1 MSQDKYADD
10 YAEHGTRKC
19 CRGACPTGNDISR
32 RAFLAAAG
40 LSLSGQAAIKAI
52 AGPFNPADVT
62 DFPIPADKKLDSS
75 WIRSLFERGDPTVYR
90 STAGE
95 LEHIGMPIGGICTGQ
110 LYLGGDGRLWHW
122 DIFNQPAPEE
132 WRHPGGPHYAKPA
145 EVKSPI
151 EQGFAIRI
159 ISADRSQTRQL
170 DARGFRDIRF
180 RGEYPIGLVE
190 YRDAD
195 VPVVVN
201 LEAFSPFIP
210 LNEDDSGLPATV
222 LRYTVRNVGDSPV
235 DVELGGWL
243 QNGVCLA
250 SGQPGQGQ
258 RENRIVRQPD
268 MTMLEC
274 RVRGKPSASQ
284 PAPAARPDIVFDDF
298 ESETYDNWSVT
309 GTAFGDGPIATSQI
323 ASYQGDVNA
332 HGQRAV
338 NSHSARRQGSVSAAD
353 SHIGSMTSK
362 EFTVERHYIRFRIG
376 GGDHP
381 GQTCVSLLVDGTVV
395 RTATGHNNNRMRI
408 EHFDVREFA
417 GRQAR
422 LQIMDGVKDGWGN
435 IGVDEIVF
443 TDGQQT
449 EPLALEQ
456 QPDYGTMALALLGDS
471 NAVFADADLPTR
483 ALPIPLFGA
492 HGDRNEAARDFGQR
506 LLGAIGAKKRLA
518 AGEEA
523 EFVFIL
529 AWHFDGLWWD
539 SLSFLENVRVLRR
552 FYGTRFRD
560 AADVVR
566 YVAREFD
573 RLSSQTR
580 LWRDTWYDSTLPFW
594 LLDRTLA
601 NISTLSTATCY
612 RFNNGRFYGWE
623 GNYCCGGTCTH
634 VWQYAQ
640 AVGRLFPALERS
652 TREMID
658 YGLAFDD
665 ATGIIHYR
673 AEAHRELAVDGQAGT
688 ILRAY
693 REHQMSKDDGFLR
706 RIWPRLRKSIEL
718 LMSRDTDQDGL
729 PDGAQ
734 YNTLDAAWYGQI
746 AWISSHYLAAVRAGE
761 KMAAEMGDAAFAD
774 RCSKIVDRG
783 GKRLVERLFN
793 GEYFIHIPDPDK
805 PQTVRTGNGCH
816 IDQLFGQSWA
826 HQVGL
831 GRIVPIEPT
840 MSALRSL
847 WRYNFAPDIGPY
859 RLMAAGKIA
868 GGRWY
873 AMPGEGGLLMCT
885 WPKGGMET
893 ASGGGKDAGFAGY
906 FNECMTG
913 FEYQV
918 AAHMIWEWMVQEG
931 LAITRM
937 IHDRYHARKR
947 NPWNEVECGDHYA
960 RAMAS
965 YGVFVAVCG
974 FEYHGPKGYLAFA
987 PRISPENFRAAFT
1000 SAEGWGAFEQKRS
1013 GTSQTE
1019 TIAVRYGRLSLRTL
1033 AFEMTAG
1040 FRPSSLAVSASG
1052 RPLKAGM
1059 RLDGSRVAVT
1069 METVCNLGTGDKLEI
1084 AFRA

>member
-1 MSQDKYADD
+1 M
-10 YAEHGTRKC
+10 
-19 CRGACPTGNDISR
+19 SR
-32 RAFLAAAG
+32 RAFLASTGLAIAG
-40 LSLSGQAAIKAI
+40 TGAIRAI

-62 DFPIPADKKLDSS
+62 DFPVPADKKLDPL
-75 WIRSLFERGDPTVYR
+75 WVRSLFERGAPTIYR
-90 STAGE
+90 SAAGE

-122 DIFNQPAPEE
+122 DIFNQPAPQE
-132 WRHPGGPHYAKPA
+132 WRNGSGPHYAKPA

-151 EQGFAIRI
+151 EQGFAIRVVTT
-159 ISADRSQTRQL
+159 DRAQIRPL
-170 DARGFRDIRF
+170 DQRGFRDVRF

-190 YRDAD
+190 YRDVD

-201 LEAFSPFIP
+201 LEAFSPFVP

-222 LRYTVRNVGDSPV
+222 LRYTVRNIGDSPV
-235 DVELGGWL
+235 EVELGGWL

-250 SGQPGQGQ
+250 SGQPGRGQ
-258 RENRIVRQPD
+258 RENRILRQPA
-268 MTMLEC
+268 MTVLEC
-274 RVRGKPSASQ
+274 RARANPAASKPVAE
-284 PAPAARPDIVFDDF
+284 ARPDIVFDDF
-298 ESETYDNWSVT
+298 ESETYDKWSVT

-332 HGQRAV
+332 HGQRVV
-338 NSHSARRQGSVSAAD
+338 NSHSSRRGGGISATD

-376 GGDHP
+376 GGAHP
-381 GQTCVSLLVDGTVV
+381 GQTCVNLLVDGAVV
-395 RTATGHNNNRMRI
+395 RSAAGHNNNRMRI

-417 GRQAR
+417 GKQAR
-422 LQIMDGVKDGWGN
+422 LQVMDGVKDAWGN

-443 TDGQQT
+443 TDGQKDELQM
-449 EPLALEQ
+449 PEQ
-456 QPDYGTMALALLGDS
+456 QPDDGTMALALLGNS
-471 NAVFADADLPTR
+471 EGVFADADLP
-483 ALPIPLFGA
+483 AGPFPIPLFKAQDGRA
-492 HGDRNEAARDFGQR
+492 EASRDFGQR
-506 LLGAIGAKKRLA
+506 LIGAIGGKRRLA
-518 AGEEA
+518 AGEEV
-523 EFVFIL
+523 EFTFVL

-539 SLSFLENVRVLRR
+539 SLPFLENVRNLRR

-573 RLSSQTR
+573 RLLSQTR
-580 LWRDTWYDSTLPFW
+580 LWRDTWYDSTLPYW

-601 NISTLSTATCY
+601 NISTLATATCY
-612 RFNNGRFYGWE
+612 RFDNGRFYGWE

-658 YGLAFDD
+658 FGLAFDD

-688 ILRAY
+688 ILRVY

-706 RIWPRLRKSIEL
+706 RIWPRVRKSVEL
-718 LMSRDTDQDGL
+718 LMSRDTDHDGL
-729 PDGAQ
+729 LDGAQ

-761 KMAAEMGDAAFAD
+761 KMAVEMGDAGFAE
-774 RCSKIVDRG
+774 RCRKIVDRG
-783 GKRLVERLFN
+783 GKRLVERLYN

-805 PQTVRTGNGCH
+805 PQTVRTGDGCH

-831 GRIVPIEPT
+831 GRIVPLEPT
-840 MSALRSL
+840 LSALRSL
-847 WRYNFAPDIGPY
+847 WRYNFAPDVGPY
-859 RLMAAGKIA
+859 RLMAADKIP

-918 AAHMIWEWMVQEG
+918 AAHMIWEGMVQEG

-947 NPWNEVECGDHYA
+947 NPWNEIECGDHYA

-965 YGVFVAVCG
+965 YGVFLAVCG
-974 FEYHGPKGYLAFA
+974 FEYHGPQGYLAFA
-987 PRISPENFRAAFT
+987 PRMSPDHFRSAFT
-1000 SAEGWGAFEQKRS
+1000 SAEGWGTFEQNRQND
-1013 GTSQTE
+1013 SQTE
-1019 TIAVRYGRLSLRTL
+1019 TIVVRHGRLTLRKL
-1033 AFEMTAG
+1033 AFDLAAG
-1040 FRPSSLAVSASG
+1040 FRPGSVAVSA
-1052 RPLKAGM
+1052 AGQSLPASM
-1059 RLDGSRVAVT
+1059 SQDGSRVTITLDAVHVLKT
-1069 METVCNLGTGDKLEI
+1069 EERLDI
-1084 AFRA
+1084 IFRA

>member
-1 MSQDKYADD
+1 M
-10 YAEHGTRKC
+10 
-19 CRGACPTGNDISR
+19 SR
-32 RAFLAAAG
+32 RAFLASTGLAIAG
-40 LSLSGQAAIKAI
+40 TGAIRAI

-62 DFPIPADKKLDSS
+62 DFPIPADKKLDPL
-75 WIRSLFERGDPTVYR
+75 WVRSLFERGAPTIYR
-90 STAGE
+90 SAAGE
-95 LEHIGMPIGGICTGQ
+95 LDYIGMPIGGICTGQ
-110 LYLGGDGRLWHW
+110 LYLAGDGRLWHW
-122 DIFNQPAPEE
+122 DILNQPAPEE
-132 WRHPGGPHYAKPA
+132 WRSGGGPHYAKPA

-159 ISADRSQTRQL
+159 ISADRSQVRQL

-180 RGEYPIGLVE
+180 RGEYPIGFVE
-190 YRDAD
+190 YRDED

-210 LNEDDSGLPATV
+210 LNEDESGLPATL
-222 LRYTVRNVGDSPV
+222 LRYTVRNISDSPV
-235 DVELGGWL
+235 EVELGGWL

-250 SGQPGQGQ
+250 SGQPGRGQ
-258 RENRIVRQPD
+258 RENRILRQPA
-268 MTMLEC
+268 MTVLEC
-274 RVRGKPSASQ
+274 RARANPAASQ
-284 PAPAARPDIVFDDF
+284 PAPMARPDIVFDDF
-298 ESETYDNWSVT
+298 ESASYDKWTVT
-309 GTAFGDGPIATSQI
+309 GTAFGDGPIPTSEI

-332 HGQRAV
+332 HGRRVV
-338 NSHSARRQGSVSAAD
+338 NSHSARRGGSVSAAD
-353 SHIGSMTSK
+353 SHIGSMTSRD
-362 EFTVERHYIRFRIG
+362 FTVERDYIRFRIG
-376 GGDHP
+376 GGAHP
-381 GQTCVSLLVDGTVV
+381 GRTCLNLLIDGAVV
-395 RTATGHNNNRMRI
+395 RTAAGHNNNRMRI

-417 GRQAR
+417 GKQAR
-422 LQIMDGVKDGWGN
+422 LQIMDGVKDAWGN
-435 IGVDEIVF
+435 VGVDEIVF
-443 TDGQQT
+443 TDGQKN
-449 EPLALEQ
+449 EPFSLEQ
-456 QPDYGTMALALLGDS
+456 QPDYGTMALALLGDA

-483 ALPIPLFGA
+483 ALPIPLFGPHDGPDQA
-492 HGDRNEAARDFGQR
+492 TRDFGQR
-506 LLGAIGAKKRLA
+506 LIGAIGGKKRLV
-518 AGEEA
+518 AGEHA

-529 AWHFDGLWWD
+529 TWHFDGLWWD
-539 SLSFLENVRVLRR
+539 SLSFIENARSLRR

-573 RLSSQTR
+573 RLSAQTR
-580 LWRDTWYDSTLPFW
+580 LWHDTWYDSTLPCW

-601 NISTLSTATCY
+601 NISTLATATCY
-612 RFNNGRFYGWE
+612 RFDNGRFYGWE

-652 TREMID
+652 TREMVD

-718 LMSRDTDQDGL
+718 LMSRDIDQDGL
-729 PDGAQ
+729 LDGAQ

-746 AWISSHYLAAVRAGE
+746 AWISSHYLAAVGAGE
-761 KMAAEMGDAAFAD
+761 RMATEMGDVAFAE
-774 RCSKIVDRG
+774 RCRQLADRG
-783 GKRLVERLFN
+783 ATHLVERLFN

-805 PQTVRTGNGCH
+805 PQTVRTANGCH

-840 MSALRSL
+840 LSALRSL

-859 RLMAAGKIA
+859 RLMAADKIP

-918 AAHMIWEWMVQEG
+918 AAHMIWEGMVQEG

-947 NPWNEVECGDHYA
+947 NPWNEIECGDHYA
-960 RAMAS
+960 RAMAG
-965 YGVFVAVCG
+965 YGVFLAVCG
-974 FEYHGPKGYLAFA
+974 FEYHGPQGYLAFA
-987 PRISPENFRAAFT
+987 PRISPDHFRSSFT
-1000 SAEGWGAFEQKRS
+1000 SAEGWGTFEQNRQND
-1013 GTSQTE
+1013 SQTD
-1019 TIAVRYGRLSLRTL
+1019 TIVVRHGRLTLRKL
-1033 AFEMTAG
+1033 AFELATG
-1040 FRPSSLAVSASG
+1040 FRAESVAVSATGQS
-1052 RPLKAGM
+1052 LQAGM
-1059 RLDGSRVAVT
+1059 SQDGSRVTITLDAVCVLKT
-1069 METVCNLGTGDKLEI
+1069 EDRLEI
-1084 AFRA
+1084 IFRV

>member
-1 MSQDKYADD
+1 M
-10 YAEHGTRKC
+10 TR
-19 CRGACPTGNDISR
+19 RT
-32 RAFLAAAG
+32 FLSAAG
-40 LSLSGQAAIKAI
+40 FSLAGPIATKAI
-52 AGPFNPADVT
+52 AGPFGPRDVIS
-62 DFPIPADKKLDSS
+62 FPIPADKKLDPA
-75 WIRSLFERGDPTVYR
+75 WVRSLFERGRPTVYR

-95 LEHIGMPIGGICTGQ
+95 LQHIGMPIGGICTGQ

-122 DIFNQPAPEE
+122 DIFNQPAPQE
-132 WRHPGGPHYAKPA
+132 WRSPMGPHYAEPA
-145 EVKSPI
+145 KVKSPL

-159 ISADRSQTRQL
+159 VQPDRAQIRQL
-170 DARGFRDIRF
+170 DGRGFREIGF
-180 RGEYPIGLVE
+180 RGEYPIGFVE

-195 VPVVVN
+195 VPVVVH

-210 LNEDDSGLPATV
+210 LDEDDSGLPATI
-222 LRYTVRNVGDSPV
+222 LRYVVRNVSDSPV
-235 DVELGGWL
+235 DIELGGWL
-243 QNGVCLA
+243 ENGVCLA
-250 SGQPGQGQ
+250 SGQPGQGH
-258 RENRIVRQPD
+258 RENRIVRRPG
-268 MTMLEC
+268 MTMLDC
-274 RVRGKPSASQ
+274 RSRAKPPASEPARGD
-284 PAPAARPDIVFDDF
+284 RPDIVFDDF
-298 ESETYDNWSVT
+298 ESEAYEKWTVT
-309 GTAFGDGPIATSQI
+309 GTAFGDGPTPTSQM
-323 ASYQGDVNA
+323 APYQGDVNA
-332 HGQRAV
+332 QGQRVV
-338 NSHSARRQGSVSAAD
+338 NSHSARRGGNLSATD
-353 SHIGSMTSK
+353 SHIGSMISK
-362 EFTVERHYIRFRIG
+362 EFAVERDYIRFRIG
-376 GGDHP
+376 GGAHP
-381 GQTCVSLLVDGTVV
+381 GQTCINLLVDGAVV
-395 RTATGHNNNRMRI
+395 RSTTGHNNNRMRI
-408 EHFDVREFA
+408 ERFDVREFA

-435 IGVDEIVF
+435 IGIDEIVF
-443 TDGQQT
+443 TDGQPARPFT
-449 EPLALEQ
+449 LEQ
-456 QPDYGTMALALLGDS
+456 QPDYGTMALALLADS
-471 NAVFADADLPTR
+471 DDVFADADLPFR
-483 ALPIPLFGA
+483 ALPIPLFESHEG
-492 HGDRNEAARDFGQR
+492 RPEATRDFGQK
-506 LLGAIGAKKRLA
+506 LIGSIGARKRLGP
-518 AGEEA
+518 GEQA
-523 EFVFIL
+523 KFAFIL

-539 SLSFLENVRVLRR
+539 SLPFIEDVRSLRR

-573 RLSSQTR
+573 RLSLQTR
-580 LWRDTWYDSTLPFW
+580 LWHDTWYDSTLPYW

-601 NISTLSTATCY
+601 TISTLATATCY
-612 RFNNGRFYGWE
+612 RFSNGRFYGWE
-623 GNYCCGGTCTH
+623 GTYCCGGTCTH

-658 YGLAFDD
+658 FGLAFDD

-693 REHQMSKDDGFLR
+693 REHQMSKDDSFLR

-718 LMSRDTDQDGL
+718 LMSRDTNQDGL
-729 PDGAQ
+729 LDGAQ

-746 AWISSHYLAAVRAGE
+746 AWISSHYLAAVRAGQ
-761 KMAAEMGDAAFAD
+761 KMATEMGDVAFAE
-774 RCSKIVDRG
+774 RCRQLADRG
-783 GKRLVERLFN
+783 ATHLVERLFN

-826 HQVGL
+826 YQVGL
-831 GRIVPIEPT
+831 GRIVPNEPAL
-840 MSALRSL
+840 SALRSL

-859 RLMAAGKIA
+859 RLMAADKIP

-918 AAHMIWEWMVQEG
+918 AAHMIWEGLVQEG

-947 NPWNEVECGDHYA
+947 NPWNEVECSDHYA

-974 FEYHGPKGYLAFA
+974 FEYHGPKGHLALA
-987 PRISPENFRAAFT
+987 PRISPDDFRAAFT
-1000 SAEGWGAFEQKRS
+1000 SAEGWGTLEQKRN
-1013 GTSQTE
+1013 GASQTE
-1019 TIAVRYGRLSLRTL
+1019 TIILRHGRLSLRTL
-1033 AFEMTAG
+1033 EFEHAPLSQPAG
-1040 FRPSSLAVSASG
+1040 VAVSLNGQLLRA
-1052 RPLKAGM
+1052 
-1059 RLDGSRVAVT
+1059 RLDLRDRRAAIT
-1069 METVCNLGTGDKLEI
+1069 LDERCDLEAGDKLQVSL
-1084 AFRA
+1084 